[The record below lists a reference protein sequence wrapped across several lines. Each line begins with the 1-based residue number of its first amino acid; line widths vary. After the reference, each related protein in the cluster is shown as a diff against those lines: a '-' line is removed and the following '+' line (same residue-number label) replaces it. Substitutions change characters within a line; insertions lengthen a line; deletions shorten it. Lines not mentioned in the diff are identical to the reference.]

1 RKDWSTKPPS
11 SGWCSPPRTC
21 ARAPPPSSAS
31 ASRCSAGAD
40 RACTSQAP
48 PTARPRPAL
57 PPTPP
62 RCSHCSPTAT
72 PTPPRLPGWPPRP
85 APDPAQLLALLADG
99 DLDAAL
105 DAGLIALDVEAA
117 AGLDHAARALL
128 AQAQQRLRTAWA
140 ARERYRA
147 RTARLARRAARREAR
162 RTA

>member
-1 RKDWSTKPPS
+1 MHEPGPANS
-11 SGWCSPPRTC
+11 
-21 ARAPPPSSAS
+21 AP
-31 ASRCSAGAD
+31 
-40 RACTSQAP
+40 
-48 PTARPRPAL
+48 
-57 PPTPP
+57 
-62 RCSHCSPTAT
+62 
-72 PTPPRLPGWPPRP
+72 PPRP

-162 RTA
+162 RTAAAPAASTGTPLPAAAAAALARAKARAQRP